1 MQRPLGAAVSAK
13 IEIRLPS
20 GSSGTDSRVNHYLN
34 PSMPSTPNRSPLL
47 EIAVTLLI
55 PSLIL
60 MQLSK
65 PEYLGPA
72 GALLVALAFP
82 IGWGLRELV
91 RSRKFSLLAILG
103 VVSLLLTGGIG
114 LLELDARWLAVKEA
128 AVPGVLGLVV
138 VGSAFTKRP
147 LVRVLLYTPLLLD
160 TAKIDAALAE
170 RGNLSAFETRLRT
183 ATWMLAGS
191 FAFSS
196 VMNFVLAT
204 WIVTSPAGTTAFNEE
219 LGRLTLLS
227 YPAIALPATLMML
240 AVLYYLSVGV
250 KRLAGLGL
258 GDVLHGK

>member
-1 MQRPLGAAVSAK
+1 MQPTTA
-13 IEIRLPS
+13 
-20 GSSGTDSRVNHYLN
+20 
-34 PSMPSTPNRSPLL
+34 RSPLL

-82 IGWGLRELV
+82 VGWGLRELF
-91 RSRKFSLLAILG
+91 RSRKFSLFAVLG

-114 LLELDARWLAVKEA
+114 LLELDAGWLAVKEA
-128 AVPGVLGLVV
+128 AVPAVLGLVV
-138 VGSAFTKRP
+138 AGSAFTKRP

-160 TAKIDAALAE
+160 TEKIDAALTE
-170 RGNLSAFETRLRT
+170 RGNLTAFETRLRT

-191 FAFSS
+191 FGFSS
-196 VMNFVLAT
+196 IMNYVLAT

-240 AVLYYLSVGV
+240 AVLYYLARGV

-258 GDVLHGK
+258 SDVLQGQ